1 MLHGETVHSPLPQ
14 DIPWWSPDF
23 AIFFGVLYLV
33 LFVIASGVGYVLVR
47 AAKEQFVIRSGAAG
61 THGGHGPAETSASSP
76 PAFK

>member
-33 LFVIASGVGYVLVR
+33 ILFIASGVGVVFLR
-47 AAKEQFVIRSGAAG
+47 ALREHAHHAQ
-61 THGGHGPAETSASSP
+61 H
-76 PAFK
+76 

>member
-33 LFVIASGVGYVLVR
+33 LLFIASGVGYVFLR
-47 AAKEQFVIRSGAAG
+47 
-61 THGGHGPAETSASSP
+61 
-76 PAFK
+76 AFKENLLSAQKRR

>member
-33 LFVIASGVGYVLVR
+33 LFVIGSGMGYVILQALRDCRKHCTEAVTC
-47 AAKEQFVIRSGAAG
+47 AKE
-61 THGGHGPAETSASSP
+61 
-76 PAFK
+76 

>member
-33 LFVIASGVGYVLVR
+33 LFVICSGVGYVIL
-47 AAKEQFVIRSGAAG
+47 RSIWENCHG
-61 THGGHGPAETSASSP
+61 GGHGHGDTSVQH
-76 PAFK
+76 